1 MLNYRGI
8 DGAFRALAEPTRRG
22 LLERLGSGPATVSS
36 LAEPFE
42 MTFAAVVQH
51 LNVLE
56 ECGLIRSEK
65 IGRVR
70 TCRLAP
76 DGFAPL
82 AKWIEARR
90 TSVERSLDR
99 LGQVLDEKYP
109 PTPPQRKKR
118 TR

>member
-1 MLNYRGI
+1 MLKYPEL
-8 DGAFRALAEPTRRG
+8 DSAFRALAEPTRRG
-22 LLERLGSGPATVSS
+22 ILERLGAGPATVSS
-36 LAEPFE
+36 LAEPFD

-56 ECGLIRSEK
+56 ACGFIRTEK

-70 TCRLAP
+70 TCRIEP

-82 AKWIEARR
+82 EKWIEARR
-90 TSVERSLDR
+90 TQVARRLDR

-109 PTPPQRKKR
+109 PSPPLRKRKPK
-118 TR
+118 